1 MVEKPSKLAPA
12 LVGGL
17 ILGIL
22 SAIPFVNLGNACC
35 CMWVLIGGI
44 VAAKM
49 LINQSPVLP
58 VRAGDGA
65 AVGALAGAIGAAVN
79 LVLGVPLAL
88 LLGSGIQIGLM
99 QSLRNMMH
107 DNPDAQAQIDQAIRQ
122 MQYTNPGERIVSA
135 LVYWMIFAVIT

>member
-1 MVEKPSKLAPA
+1 LWRRKMVEKPSKLPPA

-35 CMWVLIGGI
+35 CLWVLIGGI

-58 VRAGDGA
+58 VGAGDGA
-65 AVGALAGAIGAAVN
+65 AVGALAGAIGAAAD
-79 LVLGVPLAL
+79 LVLGGPLAL
-88 LLGSGIQIGLM
+88 PFGSGSQVRL
-99 QSLRNMMH
+99 
-107 DNPDAQAQIDQAIRQ
+107 
-122 MQYTNPGERIVSA
+122 SA
-135 LVYWMIFAVIT
+135 